1 MNDRLSPGDG
11 LIVCT
16 ADRSGRANLS
26 TVAFSYPLKVIIP
39 NRQFLEHLQV
49 AWLISY
55 GGGLVGGDRIRM
67 KIRAEKGSTLVL
79 LTQGSTKVFKTR
91 EGRYLSNDA
100 TASGRTTIQLYRIS
114 VSPKSFLILLPAPV
128 TCFSRA
134 LYHQKQVVHLEDA
147 SSSLIL
153 LDWYTSGRMRFNGRG
168 SENGAE
174 EGEAWEFDRYQSENE
189 VWIKGQRIAKD
200 VLLLEDERSGDPE
213 DSQTTTN
220 SGGGGEGQT
229 IPPRETSY
237 RHRVEPY
244 SCYAT
249 LFLYG
254 PETARLRSYISKTFL
269 ALTQYTQSRP
279 FSLLWSYSA
288 LEGGGGVARC
298 AGHSTEAVKEWVC
311 ELLEAAQGEGGIEE
325 LIGKDL
331 WKNALV

>member
-1 MNDRLSPGDG
+1 M
-11 LIVCT
+11 
-16 ADRSGRANLS
+16 
-26 TVAFSYPLKVIIP
+26 
-39 NRQFLEHLQV
+39 
-49 AWLISY
+49 
-55 GGGLVGGDRIRM
+55 
-67 KIRAEKGSTLVL
+67 
-79 LTQGSTKVFKTR
+79 FKTR
-91 EGRYLSNDA
+91 KENYLSNDL
-100 TASGRTTIQLYRIS
+100 TASGKTTVQLYRIS

-134 LYHQKQVVHLEDA
+134 VYHQKQVVHLEDESA
-147 SSSLIL
+147 SLVL

-168 SENGAE
+168 SETKAE

-200 VLLLEDERSGDPE
+200 VLLLEDEKAGDSKG
-213 DSQTTTN
+213 SQPTTK
-220 SGGGGEGQT
+220 SEGGAERQT
-229 IPPRETSY
+229 IPPPRETSY

-254 PETARLRSYISKTFL
+254 PETARLRSHISKTFL

-279 FSLLWSYSA
+279 FSLLWSYSI

-311 ELLEAAQGEGGIEE
+311 ELLEAGKSEGGIEK
-325 LIGKDL
+325 LIGQDL
-331 WKNALV
+331 WKNALA